1 MLLVDLSS
9 TITAARSAC
18 LPKLYQRT
26 YRSEC
31 TKTIKENLIFFN
43 YYNNLQFVIP
53 IILSINTIELY
64 LYVHSCKI
72 KLYIE
77 NTHTRTYDDN

>member
-1 MLLVDLSS
+1 MLLLTFPQQLQLPDRLVYPNFTKELTDLS
-9 TITAARSAC
+9 A
-18 LPKLYQRT
+18 Q
-26 YRSEC
+26 
-31 TKTIKENLIFFN
+31 KTIKENLIFLN

-53 IILSINTIELY
+53 IILSINTIEFY

>member
-1 MLLVDLSS
+1 MLLLTFPQQLQLPDRLVYPNFTKELTDLS
-9 TITAARSAC
+9 A
-18 LPKLYQRT
+18 Q
-26 YRSEC
+26 
-31 TKTIKENLIFFN
+31 KTIKENLIFFN

>member
-1 MLLVDLSS
+1 MLLLTFPQQLQLPDRLVYPNFTKELTDLS
-9 TITAARSAC
+9 A
-18 LPKLYQRT
+18 Q
-26 YRSEC
+26 
-31 TKTIKENLIFFN
+31 KTIKENLIFLN